1 MSSTTECTSCRA
13 LEIVLGQ
20 RSVETDELVVIHV
33 GCYVFVEFHEQQNFL
48 RHYIHYR
55 ISKHQTEVPE
65 IIFKPMSYKNSVGVD
80 EPHQIIL
87 HLLQVLRRAIFWG
100 QKALR
105 NEDIHFRVFDL
116 ILYRDFERVKFEA
129 S

>member
-1 MSSTTECTSCRA
+1 MHKLQGPGNCAGSEK
-13 LEIVLGQ
+13 
-20 RSVETDELVVIHV
+20 SVETDELVVIHV

-48 RHYIHYR
+48 RHFIHFR

-87 HLLQVLRRAIFWG
+87 HLLQVLRRAILWG

-116 ILYRDFERVKFEA
+116 ILSRDFERVKLRQA
-129 S
+129 SLI

>member
-1 MSSTTECTSCRA
+1 MHKLQGPGNCAGSEK
-13 LEIVLGQ
+13 
-20 RSVETDELVVIHV
+20 SVETDELVVIHV
-33 GCYVFVEFHEQQNFL
+33 GCYVFVEFHEQQNFS
-48 RHYIHYR
+48 RHFIHFR
-55 ISKHQTEVPE
+55 ISKHQTVVPE
-65 IIFKPMSYKNSVGVD
+65 IIFKPMSNKNSVGVD

-105 NEDIHFRVFDL
+105 NEDIHIRVFDL
-116 ILYRDFERVKFEA
+116 ILSRDFERVKFEA